1 MDRLELLKN
10 LLVMA
15 AADGSFSAA
24 EFDLLATRSARWGIG
39 DEQFA
44 EAIEYALSADA
55 RLTIPDQQ
63 NEREELLQSLIQVI
77 GADGDVADVEQRLF
91 SVAAAKMGLEQIV
104 IAAIC
109 K

>member
-24 EFDLLATRSARWGIG
+24 EFNLLATRSARWGVG

-55 RLTIPDQQ
+55 QLTIPDLQSK
-63 NEREELLQSLIQVI
+63 REELLQSLIQVI
-77 GADGDVADVEQRLF
+77 SADGDIADIEQRLF
-91 SVAAAKMGLEQIV
+91 SVAAAKMGLEHLV

-109 K
+109 R